1 MHVADRVSTELCA
14 ESAFY
19 INRKT
24 TETAV
29 LLLFS
34 DKLFDS
40 LTTWKYNP
48 RFGCDSKDSMAPPT
62 PARAVSG
69 KGKVWKNMMELQ
81 DSDTDSKSDSAND
94 ISCDPL
100 NLQLDLA
107 LKRMSNFELSR
118 QTSHLMTIVK
128 QKMAN

>member
-1 MHVADRVSTELCA
+1 
-14 ESAFY
+14 
-19 INRKT
+19 
-24 TETAV
+24 
-29 LLLFS
+29 
-34 DKLFDS
+34 
-40 LTTWKYNP
+40 
-48 RFGCDSKDSMAPPT
+48 MAPPT

-81 DSDTDSKSDSAND
+81 DSNTDSKSDSASD

-100 NLQLDLA
+100 NLQLELA
-107 LKRMSNFELSR
+107 LERMSNFELSR

>member
-1 MHVADRVSTELCA
+1 VFSHTVGTAMHVADRVSTELCA

-29 LLLFS
+29 LLLFP

-40 LTTWKYNP
+40 VEMISPPENIIPDLDATP
-48 RFGCDSKDSMAPPT
+48 EILSPPT
-62 PARAVSG
+62 PARAVPG
-69 KGKVWKNMMELQ
+69 KGKVCKNMMELQ
-81 DSDTDSKSDSAND
+81 DSDRDSASD

-100 NLQLDLA
+100 NL
-107 LKRMSNFELSR
+107 
-118 QTSHLMTIVK
+118 
-128 QKMAN
+128 

>member
-1 MHVADRVSTELCA
+1 MISPPENIIPDLDATPEILS
-14 ESAFY
+14 
-19 INRKT
+19 
-24 TETAV
+24 
-29 LLLFS
+29 
-34 DKLFDS
+34 
-40 LTTWKYNP
+40 
-48 RFGCDSKDSMAPPT
+48 PPT
-62 PARAVSG
+62 PARVVPG